1 MPDRPLG
8 PPVTEP
14 ELYLILGVWGTR
26 SPLGDVSRRVT
37 MPHVANPAGNKLAP
51 AGPTPEMA
59 GAPLSTTHPMKGA
72 RNPSLHR
79 GLSLPWTLPPKLES
93 QTCLPTP

>member
-1 MPDRPLG
+1 MQPMLDRPLG

-37 MPHVANPAGNKLAP
+37 MPHVVIPAGNKLAP
-51 AGPTPEMA
+51 AGPLLRWKA
-59 GAPLSTTHPMKGA
+59 LNNAPMEGLETHHTIAVSRCHG
-72 RNPSLHR
+72 R
-79 GLSLPWTLPPKLES
+79 G
-93 QTCLPTP
+93 